1 LAICD
6 FSLFLN
12 KYLIFPSW
20 KSLWQLGTITE
31 TFVAS
36 LVTSHAVHFCS
47 SRNVENTCISAPILQ
62 LSGTL
67 YFCQQ
72 KHIFPSLMLWC
83 WFSSFRQR
91 IIQFLH
97 PFFNSVL
104 RFVLGLGCLA
114 PLSTIFQLYRGSQF
128 YWWRKPDYPNKPL
141 TCRKSLTNFI
151 T

>member
-1 LAICD
+1 MTSYAISVD
-6 FSLFLN
+6 HQ
-12 KYLIFPSW
+12 
-20 KSLWQLGTITE
+20 LWVRI
-31 TFVAS
+31 
-36 LVTSHAVHFCS
+36 
-47 SRNVENTCISAPILQ
+47 P

-128 YWWRKPDYPNKPL
+128 YYVFSTFLELQKCTACDITKLATNVSVMVPNCQRLFQLGNIKYL
-141 TCRKSLTNFI
+141 FKKREKSQIAKNYMKISL
-151 T
+151 